1 MNIIEKMKSVL
12 EEYPKIGTLHID
24 YNLNAADSFGLYP
37 TGDRKVSED
46 VIGGQERQHTFILY
60 AVFQSFND
68 YDRLINSG
76 LLLDLQF
83 WLEQYADIMVLFPDG
98 RLYPSSKLFPS
109 PSQELT
115 TVINDV
121 TRRGYLKNITCA
133 NGMLYNIPDNNMNTA
148 VQYQMQITADY
159 TIESEEF

>member
-24 YNLNAADSFGLYP
+24 YNLSAADSFGLYP

-68 YDRLINSG
+68 YDRLTNSG

-83 WLEQYADIMVLFPDG
+83 WLEQYADN
-98 RLYPSSKLFPS
+98 
-109 PSQELT
+109 QELT

>member
-46 VIGGQERQHTFILY
+46 VLGGQERQHTFILY

-68 YDRLINSG
+68 YDRLTNSG
-76 LLLDLQF
+76 LLLDLQL
-83 WLEQYADIMVLFPDG
+83 WLEQYADN
-98 RLYPSSKLFPS
+98 
-109 PSQELT
+109 QELT

>member
-1 MNIIEKMKSVL
+1 MNIIEKMKSIL

-24 YNLNAADSFGLYP
+24 YNLNDADSFGLYP

-46 VIGGQERQHTFILY
+46 VLGGQERQHTFILY

-68 YDRLINSG
+68 YDRLTNSG
-76 LLLDLQF
+76 LLLDLQL
-83 WLEQYADIMVLFPDG
+83 WLEQYAD
-98 RLYPSSKLFPS
+98 
-109 PSQELT
+109 SQELT

-133 NGMLYNIPDNNMNTA
+133 NGMLFNIPDNNMNAA
-148 VQYQMQITADY
+148 VQYQMQITAEY

>member
-68 YDRLINSG
+68 YDRLTNSG

-83 WLEQYADIMVLFPDG
+83 WLEQYADN
-98 RLYPSSKLFPS
+98 
-109 PSQELT
+109 QELT

-159 TIESEEF
+159 TIESEEFSCLKQQRPLER

>member
-68 YDRLINSG
+68 YDRLTNSG

-83 WLEQYADIMVLFPDG
+83 WLEQYADN
-98 RLYPSSKLFPS
+98 
-109 PSQELT
+109 QELT

-159 TIESEEF
+159 TIESEEFLCPMQQESASSREARC

>member
-68 YDRLINSG
+68 YDRLTNSG
-76 LLLDLQF
+76 LLLDLQL
-83 WLEQYADIMVLFPDG
+83 WLEQYADN
-98 RLYPSSKLFPS
+98 
-109 PSQELT
+109 QELT

>member
-24 YNLNAADSFGLYP
+24 YNLSAADSFGLYP

-46 VIGGQERQHTFILY
+46 VLGGQERQHTFILY

-68 YDRLINSG
+68 YDRLTNSG
-76 LLLDLQF
+76 LLLDLQL
-83 WLEQYADIMVLFPDG
+83 WLEQYADN
-98 RLYPSSKLFPS
+98 
-109 PSQELT
+109 QELT

-159 TIESEEF
+159 TIEREEF

>member
-1 MNIIEKMKSVL
+1 MNIIEKMKSIL

-24 YNLNAADSFGLYP
+24 YNLNDADNFGLYS

-46 VIGGQERQHTFILY
+46 VIGGQERQHTFVLY
-60 AVFQSFND
+60 AAFQSFND
-68 YDRLINSG
+68 YDRLTNSG

-83 WLEQYADIMVLFPDG
+83 WLEQYADN
-98 RLYPSSKLFPS
+98 
-109 PSQELT
+109 QELT

-133 NGMLYNIPDNNMNTA
+133 NGMLFNIPDNNMNAA

>member
-24 YNLNAADSFGLYP
+24 YNLSAADSFGLYP

-46 VIGGQERQHTFILY
+46 VLGGQERQHTFILY

-68 YDRLINSG
+68 YDRLTNSG
-76 LLLDLQF
+76 LLLDLQL
-83 WLEQYADIMVLFPDG
+83 WLEQYADN
-98 RLYPSSKLFPS
+98 
-109 PSQELT
+109 QELT

-133 NGMLYNIPDNNMNTA
+133 NGMLFNIPDNNMNAA
-148 VQYQMQITADY
+148 VQYQMQITAEY

>member
-24 YNLNAADSFGLYP
+24 YNLSAADSFGLYP

-46 VIGGQERQHTFILY
+46 VLGGQERQHTFILY

-68 YDRLINSG
+68 YDRLTNSG
-76 LLLDLQF
+76 LLLDLQL
-83 WLEQYADIMVLFPDG
+83 WLEQYADN
-98 RLYPSSKLFPS
+98 
-109 PSQELT
+109 QELT

-133 NGMLYNIPDNNMNTA
+133 NGMLYNIPDNNMNAA

>member
-24 YNLNAADSFGLYP
+24 YNLSAADSFGLYP

-46 VIGGQERQHTFILY
+46 VLGGQERQHTFILY

-68 YDRLINSG
+68 YDRLTNSG
-76 LLLDLQF
+76 LLLDLQL
-83 WLEQYADIMVLFPDG
+83 WLEQYADN
-98 RLYPSSKLFPS
+98 
-109 PSQELT
+109 QELT

>member
-68 YDRLINSG
+68 YDRLTNSG

-83 WLEQYADIMVLFPDG
+83 WLEQYADN
-98 RLYPSSKLFPS
+98 
-109 PSQELT
+109 QELT

>member
-1 MNIIEKMKSVL
+1 MNIIEKMKSIL

-24 YNLNAADSFGLYP
+24 YNLNDVDSFGLYS

-46 VIGGQERQHTFILY
+46 VIGGQERQHTFVLY
-60 AVFQSFND
+60 AAFQSFND
-68 YDRLINSG
+68 YDRLTNSG
-76 LLLDLQF
+76 LLLDLQL
-83 WLEQYADIMVLFPDG
+83 WLESYAND
-98 RLYPSSKLFPS
+98 
-109 PSQELT
+109 QELT

-133 NGMLYNIPDNNMNTA
+133 NGMLFNIPDNNMNAA
-148 VQYQMQITADY
+148 VQYQMQITAEY

>member
-1 MNIIEKMKSVL
+1 MNIIEKMESVL

-24 YNLNAADSFGLYP
+24 YNLSAADSFGLYP

-46 VIGGQERQHTFILY
+46 VLGGQERQHTFILY

-68 YDRLINSG
+68 YDRLTNSG
-76 LLLDLQF
+76 LLLDLQL
-83 WLEQYADIMVLFPDG
+83 WLEQYADN
-98 RLYPSSKLFPS
+98 
-109 PSQELT
+109 QELT

>member
-68 YDRLINSG
+68 YDRLTNSG
-76 LLLDLQF
+76 LLLDLQL
-83 WLEQYADIMVLFPDG
+83 WLEQYADN
-98 RLYPSSKLFPS
+98 
-109 PSQELT
+109 QELT

-121 TRRGYLKNITCA
+121 TRSGYLKNITCA
-133 NGMLYNIPDNNMNTA
+133 NGLLYNIPDTNLNTA
-148 VQYQMQITADY
+148 VQYQMQI
-159 TIESEEF
+159 

>member
-24 YNLNAADSFGLYP
+24 YNLSAADSFGLYP

-46 VIGGQERQHTFILY
+46 VLGGQERQHTFILY

-68 YDRLINSG
+68 YDRLTNSG
-76 LLLDLQF
+76 LLLDLQL
-83 WLEQYADIMVLFPDG
+83 WLEQYADN
-98 RLYPSSKLFPS
+98 
-109 PSQELT
+109 QELT

-148 VQYQMQITADY
+148 VQYQMQIAADY

>member
-24 YNLNAADSFGLYP
+24 YNLNAADSFGLSP

-68 YDRLINSG
+68 YDRLTNSG
-76 LLLDLQF
+76 LLLDLQL
-83 WLEQYADIMVLFPDG
+83 WLEQYADN
-98 RLYPSSKLFPS
+98 
-109 PSQELT
+109 QELT

>member
-1 MNIIEKMKSVL
+1 M
-12 EEYPKIGTLHID
+12 
-24 YNLNAADSFGLYP
+24 
-37 TGDRKVSED
+37 
-46 VIGGQERQHTFILY
+46 IGGQERQHTFILY

-68 YDRLINSG
+68 YDRLTNSG

-83 WLEQYADIMVLFPDG
+83 WLEQYADN
-98 RLYPSSKLFPS
+98 
-109 PSQELT
+109 QELT